1 MIGGLRWCIGR
12 PIAHM
17 KRVTVHRCRET
28 LCQAGYNHG
37 SNRVFKNSKVVS
49 VLIDQTF
56 EVSGER
62 YISVYRYIQE
72 LLL

>member
-1 MIGGLRWCIGR
+1 MGLIGGLRWCMGR
-12 PIAHM
+12 PKAHV
-17 KRVTVHRCRET
+17 KRVHRCRET

-49 VLIDQTF
+49 VQIAQTF

-62 YISVYRYIQE
+62 YISVFRYTQE
-72 LLL
+72 LLF